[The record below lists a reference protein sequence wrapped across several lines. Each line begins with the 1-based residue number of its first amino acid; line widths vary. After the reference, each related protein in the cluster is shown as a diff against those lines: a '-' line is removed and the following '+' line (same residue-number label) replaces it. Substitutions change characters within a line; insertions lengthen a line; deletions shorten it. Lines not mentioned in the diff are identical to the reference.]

1 MKIKHALAGGFGA
14 TLLAVWGV
22 VLLSLVVLT
31 QLTAQW
37 NEMSTIITKRHQV
50 MLKSSLHLGY
60 AIMHFN
66 NHMHEGGSNEVVRFN
81 TEMQA
86 LADLLNSYGS
96 SGTLEAV
103 EQRQLE
109 NAQEYASLYQED
121 MRKAIALRATG
132 LGLAG
137 LRLAVQNEND
147 KMLAL
152 SIRKLTDIS
161 NQQTE
166 TATAQIDRKLDLS
179 RIGLLL
185 ATLIATTVVL
195 SVGVLSTRTIIR
207 NDAERSRAIESM
219 QNEIGERRKAEAEL
233 ALYHD
238 HLEHLVTERTA
249 ELNEARLAADAA
261 NMAKSGFLANMSHEI
276 RTPMNGVIGLT
287 QLALDTK
294 LDEQQRDYLNKV
306 LSSSRALLR
315 ILNDI
320 LDYSKIEAEHLDLEQ
335 VDFSLEETLRVT
347 SDLFSLR
354 AEEKGL
360 ELFIDMAPD
369 VPHYVIG
376 DPLRL
381 GQVINNLVGNAI
393 KFTQQ
398 GEIHLR
404 TEMLEKTA
412 DSVLLRISVRD
423 TGIGISPDKAQHLFQ
438 PFVQADTGVTR
449 KFGGTGLGL
458 TISKRLVELM
468 HGQISL
474 SSEAGHGSTFAFTV
488 QLGLPAKQPASHKG
502 SRGLLDLRPMRT
514 LVVDDQMTSLTI
526 LRALLEH
533 WNFPVSTASSGSEA
547 LQLLMDAKAEGHPFE
562 LLLLD
567 WNMPGMSGIELARTL
582 GEAADSGAGKALP
595 VIIMVTAYNRDELRK
610 ASEGCQIS
618 ASLSKPVTQSLL
630 FDTLDRLQH
639 DNDSAPRPET
649 VTPSTTRFVLENIRG
664 ARILLAEDNEINQ
677 QVACGFL
684 TKGGLQVSVAN
695 DGQEALERVQQ
706 ENFDAVLM
714 DLHMP
719 VMDGFEATRRIRE
732 LPQGAALPI
741 IAMTAAAMAQDREA
755 SAAAGMNDH
764 ITKPID
770 PEELASTLVRWIKP
784 GAQRS
789 SAAAASEAAPGSAD
803 EEVAVA
809 ALEHALPGVAV
820 RSGMMRLGGDGALYR
835 RLLLSFA
842 DRHRGTA
849 DKLRTL
855 EQSGETNRLY
865 LEGHNL
871 KGEAGNLGLDSIRA
885 AAETLERK
893 IKSGDLDNLA
903 QCSEALA
910 RQFESMLATLNALA
924 ADETQ
929 TPPPETS
936 VDVRPLDTERLLTLL
951 TELKEGL
958 QSRNLAARKLS
969 KELDELTRGTGLAE
983 EFAGIT
989 VAVQRLQFEQA
1000 LAALDGLLDHHH
1012 WR

>member
-1 MKIKHALAGGFGA
+1 MKIRNALAGGFGA

-22 VLLSLVVLT
+22 VLMSLVVLT
-31 QLTAQW
+31 QLTSQW
-37 NEMSTIITKRHQV
+37 NEMSTIVTKRHQV
-50 MLKSSLHLGY
+50 MLRSSLHLGY

-86 LADLLNSYGS
+86 LTDLLNSYGS
-96 SGTLEAV
+96 SGTLAAL

-109 NAQEYASLYQED
+109 NAQEYASLFQDD
-121 MRKAIALRATG
+121 MRKAVALRASG

-161 NQQTE
+161 NQQTD
-166 TATAQIDRKLDLS
+166 TATAQIDRQFGIS

-185 ATLIATTVVL
+185 ATLIATTVVVA
-195 SVGVLSTRTIIR
+195 VGVLSTRTIIR
-207 NDAERSRAIESM
+207 NDAERNRAIESM
-219 QNEIGERRKAEAEL
+219 QKEIGERRKAEAEL
-233 ALYHD
+233 ALYHN

-261 NMAKSGFLANMSHEI
+261 NLAKSGFLANMSHEI

-287 QLALDTK
+287 QLALDTQ
-294 LDEQQRDYLNKV
+294 LDEQQRDYLTKV

-320 LDYSKIEAEHLDLEQ
+320 LDYSKIEAEHLELERL
-335 VDFSLEETLRVT
+335 DFSLEETLRQT

-369 VPHYVIG
+369 VPRYVTG

-381 GQVINNLVGNAI
+381 GQIINNLVGNAI

-404 TEMLEKTA
+404 AEMLEQTA
-412 DSVLLRISVRD
+412 DSVLLRIAVRD

-468 HGQISL
+468 HGQITL
-474 SSEAGHGSTFAFTV
+474 TSEPGHGSTFAFTV
-488 QLGLPAKQPASHKG
+488 QLGLPAHQPASHKDQQ
-502 SRGLLDLRPMRT
+502 GLLALRPMRT
-514 LVVDDQMTSLTI
+514 LVVDDQKTSLTI

-533 WNFPVSTASSGSEA
+533 WNFPVSTASSGSDA
-547 LQLLMDAKAEGHPFE
+547 LQLFMDAKAQGQAFE

-567 WNMPGMSGIELARTL
+567 WNMPGMSGLELARTI
-582 GEAADSGAGKALP
+582 GNSPDARQGKPLP
-595 VIIMVTAYNRDELRK
+595 VIIMVTAYNRDELLK
-610 ASEGCQIS
+610 ASEGCSIS
-618 ASLSKPVTQSLL
+618 ASLTKPVTQSLL

-639 DNDSAPRPET
+639 SNDSAPRRAAE
-649 VTPSTTRFVLENIRG
+649 VLSTTRLALDSIRG

-684 TKGGLQVSVAN
+684 TKGGLNVTVAK
-695 DGQEALERVQQ
+695 DGQEALERVLQ
-706 ENFDAVLM
+706 EDFDAVLM

-719 VMDGFEATRRIRE
+719 VMDGFEATRSIRE

-741 IAMTAAAMAQDREA
+741 IAMTAAAMAQDRVA

-784 GAQRS
+784 GARRLV
-789 SAAAASEAAPGSAD
+789 APEAAEDASAKAGG
-803 EEVAVA
+803 EQELE
-809 ALEHALPGVAV
+809 ALERALPGVSV
-820 RSGMMRLGGDGALYR
+820 RSGMLRVGGDCALYR
-835 RLLLSFA
+835 RLLLSFV

-849 DKLRTL
+849 DKLRTRQ
-855 EQSGETNRLY
+855 QSDEANLLY
-865 LEGHNL
+865 LEAHNL

-885 AAETLERK
+885 AAEALERK
-893 IKSGDLDNLA
+893 IKSGNLENLSLG
-903 QCSEALA
+903 SEALA
-910 RQFESMLATLNALA
+910 REFDSTLATLNALA
-924 ADETQ
+924 EDDKQ
-929 TPPPETS
+929 KPPAGTAAE
-936 VDVRPLDTERLLTLL
+936 VRLLDIERLLSLL
-951 TELKEGL
+951 AELKERL

-969 KELDELTRGTGLAE
+969 AELDELTRGTGVAK
-983 EFAGIT
+983 EFAVI
-989 VAVQRLQFEQA
+989 VQAVQRLQYEEA
-1000 LAALDGLLDHHH
+1000 LAALDGLLAHHH